1 MSNLRN
7 SLIRLAHE
15 NPDLRSDIL
24 PLLERTASD
33 KWFDDSNFRAKT
45 YKTLQTKIMRDLHK
59 ILKETE
65 KEIQLTKDSLQPLNA
80 LYQATSEWRK
90 RDLESAVASLKSH
103 YALLQ
108 GEKEGM
114 REAIVEIP
122 KVISDIESK
131 GPMYGLVHLVQN
143 IQRSNLSIRSIKT
156 ALRHIRDTQ
165 KTMR

>member
-80 LYQATSEWRK
+80 LYQATSE
-90 RDLESAVASLKSH
+90 
-103 YALLQ
+103 
-108 GEKEGM
+108 
-114 REAIVEIP
+114 
-122 KVISDIESK
+122 
-131 GPMYGLVHLVQN
+131 
-143 IQRSNLSIRSIKT
+143 
-156 ALRHIRDTQ
+156 
-165 KTMR
+165 